1 MNKSYR
7 QGQILNLIRARA
19 VHTQDELG
27 HALKELGIVAAQVT
41 LSRDIREL
49 GLVKTTDGYRQM
61 LRESGG
67 PDFAAVAANFLMDV
81 RVARNLVVLKT
92 SVANASTLAAALDRE
107 GWPEVV
113 GTIAGDDT
121 VLAIS
126 PDDASAGRLKERL
139 LRLLARG

>member
-7 QGQILNLIRARA
+7 QGQVLNLIRARA
-19 VHTQDELG
+19 IHTQEELAR
-27 HALKELGIVAAQVT
+27 ALKDLGIAAAQVT

-49 GLVKTTDGYRQM
+49 GLVKTTEGYRQI

-67 PDFAAVAANFLMDV
+67 PDFAAVAADFLMDV

-92 SVANASTLAAALDRE
+92 SPANASTLAAALDRE
-107 GWPEVV
+107 GWPEVA

-126 PDDASAGRLKERL
+126 PDDASAQRLRDRL
-139 LRLLARG
+139 LGLLEK